1 MQIERPMNIQLFAD
15 ENVDTANSQEAQTQN
30 GKSEQS
36 KTETE
41 KMVSKDLFDKATSEI
56 AELKKQMKEMQKN
69 GKSEAELKEIDLK
82 EKDEL
87 LAKRNKEL
95 NDLYVK
101 LNYANAIANVAEIK
115 AKIKLDNDANMETV
129 LNAIVTNNGDE
140 TSVRSKALS
149 ALMTSI
155 YEKGVADAKSQEWS
169 EMSAGIK
176 SGGDVK
182 SNNKVNAY
190 IKNISKNN
198 NVDTSNIKDIFK

>member
-15 ENVDTANSQEAQTQN
+15 ENVDTTNSQEAQTQN